1 MNKKILI
8 LVVESFEGNTLT
20 ALESLELPDEKN
32 EIVALRD
39 VKNAIAY
46 LNKEGAYSKA
56 KIPDLI
62 FIDLKLPKINGI
74 ELLSYIKNDKKI
86 KAVPVVV
93 FSSSWSEKQV
103 FDCYQNHANCIVT
116 KPVNFEK
123 FVEVIR
129 SIKDF
134 WINIA
139 QLPKIKDE

>member
-74 ELLSYIKNDKKI
+74 ELLSYIKKDKKLR
-86 KAVPVVV
+86 AVPVVV

-103 FDCYQNHANCIVT
+103 VDCYQNHANCIIT
-116 KPVNFEK
+116 KPVNFEI
-123 FVEVIR
+123 FLDVIR

>member
-1 MNKKILI
+1 MNKNISILI
-8 LVVESFEGNTLT
+8 VENIEGNTLS
-20 ALESLELPDEKN
+20 ALEALETPDEKN

-56 KIPDLI
+56 KTPGLI
-62 FIDLKLPKINGI
+62 FIELQLPNNNGI

-103 FDCYQNHANCIVT
+103 VDCYQNHANCIIT

-123 FVEVIR
+123 FLDVIR

>member
-1 MNKKILI
+1 MNKNISILI
-8 LVVESFEGNTLT
+8 VENIEGNTLIAVE
-20 ALESLELPDEKN
+20 ALETPAEKN

-39 VKNAIAY
+39 AKIAIAY
-46 LNKEGAYSKA
+46 LNKEGDYSKA
-56 KIPDLI
+56 KTPGLI
-62 FIDLKLPKINGI
+62 FIELQLPNNNGI

-86 KAVPVVV
+86 KAIPVVV

-123 FVEVIR
+123 FVQVIG

>member
-1 MNKKILI
+1 MNKNISILI
-8 LVVESFEGNTLT
+8 VENIEGNTLT
-20 ALESLELPDEKN
+20 ALEALETPDEKN

-39 VKNAIAY
+39 AKTAIAY
-46 LNKEGAYSKA
+46 LNKEGNYSKA
-56 KIPDLI
+56 KTPGLI
-62 FIDLKLPKINGI
+62 FIELQLPNNNGI

-86 KAVPVVV
+86 KAIPVVV
-93 FSSSWSEKQV
+93 FSSSWSQKQV

-123 FVEVIR
+123 FVQVIG